1 MKAKIGMHLMGG
13 PYYMP
18 DALNDIYLD
27 ISKLF
32 ATEWASLQPQG
43 PYYAP
48 AALNDIYPGI
58 SKLITNSKIQ
68 EHNNT
73 W

>member
-32 ATEWASLQPQG
+32 ATEWVSYNLKEHIMRQLLSMTSIQASP
-43 PYYAP
+43 
-48 AALNDIYPGI
+48 N
-58 SKLITNSKIQ
+58 
-68 EHNNT
+68 
-73 W
+73 